1 MIGYE
6 HFRVERH
13 EDTMVV
19 QFLDRRVVAELA
31 ITDVGEELYAVASR
45 PDCRK
50 LVLNFCAVEFLSSA
64 MLGKLAIVKK
74 MIAAKGGLFILCEIC
89 PNIRLILKLT
99 AMERIFDIRDAEAEA
114 VAFCA
119 N

>member
-64 MLGKLAIVKK
+64 
-74 MIAAKGGLFILCEIC
+74 
-89 PNIRLILKLT
+89 
-99 AMERIFDIRDAEAEA
+99 DARQAGHRKEDDRGQRRP
-114 VAFCA
+114 FHPL
-119 N
+119 